1 MKKINL
7 FMIAFLS
14 NIFEMIIHKFGII
27 GFEEPPTDNIELV
40 LNDNTKFTISKA
52 DILKAVDSKTFAIKD
67 DNIMIF
73 TKPDFETRTKN
84 IELEHTGL
92 GKKAGREVLAK
103 EIRDYAKEKYGLSVD
118 AHEDKD
124 YKSLLEKLTA
134 KTIKDANLP
143 IDKKV
148 QEHEKTIGE
157 LRGNLTQLQA
167 DNEQLKSEKEQ
178 IANDF
183 KQKEYQLEINNTL
196 NLLVPEKAI
205 TDTMTRKDVIA
216 LFRANGYDAKM
227 IDGKI
232 CAIDY
237 NKNPEGEVV
246 KHPVTLEPEPLGKIL
261 NAFVDAKKLI
271 PMGAG
276 RGAGDD
282 IGSETAGTYEAFEK
296 LMATKNIF
304 PGSEKFN
311 TEMKAHIKKNGA
323 FAK

>member
-1 MKKINL
+1 
-7 FMIAFLS
+7 
-14 NIFEMIIHKFGII
+14 
-27 GFEEPPTDNIELV
+27 
-40 LNDNTKFTISKA
+40 
-52 DILKAVDSKTFAIKD
+52 
-67 DNIMIF
+67 
-73 TKPDFETRTKN
+73 
-84 IELEHTGL
+84 
-92 GKKAGREVLAK
+92 
-103 EIRDYAKEKYGLSVD
+103 
-118 AHEDKD
+118 
-124 YKSLLEKLTA
+124 
-134 KTIKDANLP
+134 
-143 IDKKV
+143 
-148 QEHEKTIGE
+148 
-157 LRGNLTQLQA
+157 
-167 DNEQLKSEKEQ
+167 
-178 IANDF
+178 
-183 KQKEYQLEINNTL
+183 
-196 NLLVPEKAI
+196 
-205 TDTMTRKDVIA
+205 MTRKDVIA

>member
-246 KHPVTLEPEPLGKIL
+246 KHPVTLEPEPLGK
-261 NAFVDAKKLI
+261 
-271 PMGAG
+271 G
-276 RGAGDD
+276 RPWIARWTG
-282 IGSETAGTYEAFEK
+282 
-296 LMATKNIF
+296 
-304 PGSEKFN
+304 
-311 TEMKAHIKKNGA
+311 
-323 FAK
+323 

>member
-1 MKKINL
+1 MGDVGPYGKYAIAVVFFVVGL
-7 FMIAFLS
+7 F
-14 NIFEMIIHKFGII
+14 
-27 GFEEPPTDNIELV
+27 
-40 LNDNTKFTISKA
+40 
-52 DILKAVDSKTFAIKD
+52 LK
-67 DNIMIF
+67 
-73 TKPDFETRTKN
+73 
-84 IELEHTGL
+84 
-92 GKKAGREVLAK
+92 
-103 EIRDYAKEKYGLSVD
+103 
-118 AHEDKD
+118 
-124 YKSLLEKLTA
+124 
-134 KTIKDANLP
+134 
-143 IDKKV
+143 
-148 QEHEKTIGE
+148 
-157 LRGNLTQLQA
+157 A